1 MRTQSKKTA
10 ATPSTPS
17 TNTLAEKA
25 SGFFDVFHH
34 APGVMCFSTYD
45 SIIVEANESFVT
57 MFGYTRDEFIG
68 MNLKLLSAGNE
79 EKLIRNKKLLREKG
93 KLVNEEL
100 KCVHKNG
107 SSIYCLV
114 NASELTISGID
125 LILVSF
131 NDIGQ
136 LKQHNQNLALE
147 RKNLFDSVSY
157 AKRIQD
163 AILPPEELIK
173 KTLPESFVVFKP
185 KAVVSGD
192 FYWVETRDTK
202 IYVAVADCTGH
213 GVPGALLSI
222 AGFNLLNESL
232 KRGSDTK
239 PSDILNTLSN
249 GVYKMLRQN
258 STNWGVK
265 DGMEISVIVIDRQNS
280 VLEYSGARRPLYIV
294 RQNELLKLS
303 ADRFPIG
310 FHTGQHLQKF
320 SNYEMPLKKGDI
332 LYLFTDGYTNQFGG
346 AQRKKFGSLQF
357 QQFLLSFQHL
367 DLLKQKQALE
377 EKFEI
382 WKGTDEDQIDD
393 ILIMGI
399 KI

>member
-1 MRTQSKKTA
+1 MRALPKKTA
-10 ATPSTPS
+10 TTATTSS

-45 SIIVEANESFVT
+45 SIIVEANESFVNL
-57 MFGYTRDEFIG
+57 FGYTRDEFIG

-79 EKLIRNKKLLREKG
+79 EKLVRNKKQLREKG
-93 KLVNEEL
+93 KLVNQEL
-100 KCVHKNG
+100 KCLHKNG
-107 SSIYCLV
+107 SIIYCLV

-131 NDIGQ
+131 NDISQ
-136 LKQHNQNLALE
+136 VKQQHQNIVLE
-147 RKNLFDSVSY
+147 HKNLFDSVSY

-163 AILPPEELIK
+163 AILPPEEILQKI
-173 KTLPESFVVFKP
+173 LPGSFVLFKP
-185 KAVVSGD
+185 KAIVSGD
-192 FYWVETRDTK
+192 FYWIETRDTK
-202 IYVAVADCTGH
+202 TYVAVADCTGH

-265 DGMEISVIVIDRQNS
+265 DGMEISVIVIDRQNAL
-280 VLEYSGARRPLYIV
+280 VEYSGARRPLYIV

-320 SNYEMPLKKGDI
+320 SNYEMPLKKGDT

-346 AQRKKFGSLQF
+346 PQGKKFGSLQF
-357 QQFLLSFQHL
+357 QQVLLSFQHL
-367 DLLKQKQALE
+367 DLLKQKEALE
-377 EKFEI
+377 EKFGN
-382 WKGTDEDQIDD
+382 WKGTAEDQIDD

>member
-1 MRTQSKKTA
+1 MRTLPKKTS
-10 ATPSTPS
+10 ATPASTS
-17 TNTLAEKA
+17 TNALAEQA

-45 SIIVEANESFVT
+45 SIIVEGNESFVNL
-57 MFGYTRDEFIG
+57 FGYTRNEFIG

-79 EKLIRNKKLLREKG
+79 EKLLRNKKLLREKG

-100 KCVHKNG
+100 KCLHKNG
-107 SSIYCLV
+107 SIIYCLV

-125 LILVSF
+125 LVLVSF
-131 NDIGQ
+131 NDISQ
-136 LKQHNQNLALE
+136 VKQQSQTLALE
-147 RKNLFDSVSY
+147 HKNLFDSVSY

-163 AILPPEELIK
+163 AILPPEELIQ
-173 KTLPESFVVFKP
+173 KTLPQSFVLFKP
-185 KAVVSGD
+185 KAIVSGD
-192 FYWVETRDTK
+192 FYWIEIRDSK
-202 IYVAVADCTGH
+202 VYVAVADCTGH

-222 AGFNLLNESL
+222 AGFNLLNDSL
-232 KRGSDTK
+232 KKGADTK

-265 DGMEISVIVIDRQNS
+265 DGMEISVIVIDRQNN
-280 VLEYSGARRPLYIV
+280 LIEYSGARRPLYIV

-320 SNYEMPLKKGDI
+320 SNYEMPLEKGDT
-332 LYLFTDGYTNQFGG
+332 LYLFTDGYINQFGG
-346 AQRKKFGSLQF
+346 PQRKKFGSLQF
-357 QQFLLSFQHL
+357 QQFLLSFQQL

-393 ILIMGI
+393 ILVMGI

>member
-1 MRTQSKKTA
+1 M
-10 ATPSTPS
+10 
-17 TNTLAEKA
+17 
-25 SGFFDVFHH
+25 
-34 APGVMCFSTYD
+34 
-45 SIIVEANESFVT
+45 
-57 MFGYTRDEFIG
+57 
-68 MNLKLLSAGNE
+68 
-79 EKLIRNKKLLREKG
+79 
-93 KLVNEEL
+93 
-100 KCVHKNG
+100 
-107 SSIYCLV
+107 
-114 NASELTISGID
+114 
-125 LILVSF
+125 
-131 NDIGQ
+131 
-136 LKQHNQNLALE
+136 
-147 RKNLFDSVSY
+147 
-157 AKRIQD
+157 
-163 AILPPEELIK
+163 
-173 KTLPESFVVFKP
+173 
-185 KAVVSGD
+185 VSGD